1 MDILS
6 LILQILKNGTEFLNR
21 ETNSDEKIKD
31 NSVKTVK
38 DYKKAVFF
46 ARQIFDGKRKFAG
59 LDVLLKD
66 KLSPEDYKMYKK
78 LRESFNKFS

>member
-6 LILQILKNGTEFLNR
+6 LIIQILKNGTEFLNR

-31 NSVKTVK
+31 SSVKTVK
-38 DYKKAVFF
+38 DYMKAVFF